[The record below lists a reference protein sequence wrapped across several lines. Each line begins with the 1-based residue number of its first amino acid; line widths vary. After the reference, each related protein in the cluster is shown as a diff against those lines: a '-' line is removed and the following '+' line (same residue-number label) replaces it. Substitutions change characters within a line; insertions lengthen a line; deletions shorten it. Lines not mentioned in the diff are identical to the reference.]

1 MRKVN
6 LMRSDVAED
15 DSLQELFNEL
25 TDVRIALERAYVRFN
40 TTVEDELVDACVFE
54 INALQSRYN
63 YLLRMIK
70 ERGGTAVC
78 KPFAEGTMTWV

>member
-6 LMRSDVAED
+6 LMRSDVAAD

-25 TDVRIALERAYVRFN
+25 SDARIALAQAYTRFN

-54 INALQSRYN
+54 INALQ
-63 YLLRMIK
+63 
-70 ERGGTAVC
+70 
-78 KPFAEGTMTWV
+78 